1 MLRYRWHRLTS
12 AGVLGLLGA
21 GLTHADQ
28 LIVDVI
34 GVKHF
39 GGSMVV
45 AVFDSAD
52 AWEAGDDAVAVGTD
66 SVTGPQVRLIFPE
79 LAPGDYAVKLYHDEN
94 RNGEL
99 DSNMLGIPSEGYG
112 FSQYTKGLGEP
123 SFDDARFTI
132 EGETSIE
139 ITLN

>member
-1 MLRYRWHRLTS
+1 
-12 AGVLGLLGA
+12 
-21 GLTHADQ
+21 
-28 LIVDVI
+28 
-34 GVKHF
+34 
-39 GGSMVV
+39 MVA
-45 AVFDSAD
+45 AVFDSAA
-52 AWEAGDDAVAVGTD
+52 AWEAGKDAVAVGND

-112 FSQYTKGLGEP
+112 FSRYTQELGEP
-123 SFDDARFTI
+123 GFEDARFTVK
-132 EGETSIE
+132 GDTRIE